1 MCCLCIQFTLEN
13 TSERTILHLVGKKIQ
28 TPPFQ
33 VWLLALQK
41 RLAMPLDVMAAI
53 QTYRSP
59 KFMSFWRGPFQIT
72 RKLSEVLYEV
82 NCGREGQRQ
91 IIHCDRLRRKIVQNL
106 RGENDVET
114 SVENELDEVVNDL
127 ESESLEEVDDLV
139 QESRRPKRVGIR

>member
-1 MCCLCIQFTLEN
+1 MCCLCIQFTHEN
-13 TSERTILHLVGKKIQ
+13 TSERTILHLVEKKNPD
-28 TPPFQ
+28 PPFQ

-41 RLAMPLDVMAAI
+41 RLAMPLDVMAEI

-59 KFMSFWRGPFQIT
+59 KFTSFWRGPFQIT

-82 NCGREGQRQ
+82 NCGRDGQRQ
-91 IIHCDRLRRKIVQNL
+91 IIHCDRLHRKIVQNL

-127 ESESLEEVDDLV
+127 ESENLEEVDDLV
-139 QESRRPKRVGIR
+139 QE